1 MVLPS
6 RRATTGTIR
15 ASLRRAPLFEIRT
28 SGRVSPLSE
37 SFPVVMNVSLTPARE
52 SNSPRFLLFLIC
64 LFSSAGQLAIDI
76 YVPALPDM
84 ARSFATTPQAIQSS
98 VSGYMAAY
106 ALGQL
111 IFGPVADA
119 YGRKR
124 VLAFGLVIYTIGC
137 LLSLGAPNLETFILA
152 RCLQGFGIATTNLL
166 AKAIITDSFSGQ
178 ALMHAFTYMSIAWG
192 LAPII
197 APVIGAHLQEWFG
210 WRACLVF
217 LLVYSLVMWA
227 LWWHYRE
234 TLPKPVH
241 LEPRTLIANA
251 GKVLGSPVFQS
262 CFLAQGLC
270 YSILLVFNI
279 VGPFMVQTTLHK
291 PPTFFGY
298 LALGIGLMYFL
309 GGLSN
314 RIHGRGLPSAE
325 QRLRIGARVMAVAA
339 VVMLALALTVGLRVW
354 TLATPVLVMGLC
366 AGAMYPTLMAK
377 GNSLFPHIAGLTSAI
392 LGCALLLVS
401 SAMMGLAGFVSVQVL
416 TPLAVFFVALSFI
429 VVWMVTKLLRYLS
442 QQQAANVACG
452 SGEAA

>member
-1 MVLPS
+1 MTHDLPAS
-6 RRATTGTIR
+6 PAT
-15 ASLRRAPLFEIRT
+15 A
-28 SGRVSPLSE
+28 
-37 SFPVVMNVSLTPARE
+37 ARPP
-52 SNSPRFLLFLIC
+52 NSPRFLLFLIC
-64 LFSSAGQLAIDI
+64 LFASAGQLAIDI
-76 YVPALPDM
+76 YVPALPAM
-84 ARSFATTPQAIQSS
+84 ARYFATSPQAIQSS

-111 IFGPVADA
+111 IFGPISDHF
-119 YGRKR
+119 GRKR

-137 LLSLGAPNLETFILA
+137 LLSLISPNLETFVLA
-152 RCLQGFGIATTNLL
+152 RCLQGFGIAATNLL
-166 AKAIITDSFSGQ
+166 AKAIITDSFSGT
-178 ALMHAFTYMSIAWG
+178 ALMHAFTYMSITWG

-197 APVIGAHLQEWFG
+197 APVIGAHLQTWFG
-210 WRACLVF
+210 WQACLVF
-217 LLVYSLVMWA
+217 LLAYSLVMWA
-227 LWWHYRE
+227 LLWRFRE
-234 TLPKPVH
+234 TLRQPVH
-241 LEPRTLIANA
+241 LEPRTLFANA
-251 GKVLGSPVFQS
+251 GKVLASPVFQS

-279 VGPFMVQTTLHK
+279 IGPFMVQNTLHK

-314 RIHGRGLPSAE
+314 RLHGPRLPSPE
-325 QRLRIGARVMAVAA
+325 QRLRVGARVMAGAA
-339 VVMLALALTVGLRVW
+339 IAMLVLALTVGLRVW

-401 SAMMGLAGFVSVQVL
+401 SAMMGLAGFVSVHVL
-416 TPLAVFFVALSFI
+416 TPLAVFFVLLALT
-429 VVWMVTKLLRYLS
+429 VVVMVTKLLRHLA
-442 QQQAANVACG
+442 QHQAATVAQR

>member
-241 LEPRTLIANA
+241 LEPHTLIANA

>member
-1 MVLPS
+1 MTHDLPE
-6 RRATTGTIR
+6 R
-15 ASLRRAPLFEIRT
+15 
-28 SGRVSPLSE
+28 
-37 SFPVVMNVSLTPARE
+37 PAIAARPA
-52 SNSPRFLLFLIC
+52 NSPRFLLFLIC
-64 LFSSAGQLAIDI
+64 LFASAGQLAIDI
-76 YVPALPDM
+76 YVPALPAM
-84 ARSFATTPQAIQSS
+84 ARYFATSPQAIQSS
-98 VSGYMAAY
+98 VSVYMAAY

-111 IFGPVADA
+111 IFGPISDA
-119 YGRKR
+119 LGRKR
-124 VLAFGLVIYTIGC
+124 VLAFGLVVYTIGC
-137 LLSLGAPNLETFILA
+137 LLSLAAPNLETFVLA
-152 RCLQGFGIATTNLL
+152 RCLQGFGIAATNLL
-166 AKAIITDSFSGQ
+166 AKAIITDSFVGT
-178 ALMHAFTYMSIAWG
+178 ALMHAFTYMSITWG

-197 APVIGAHLQEWFG
+197 APVIGAHLQELFG
-210 WRACLVF
+210 WKSCLVF

-227 LWWHYRE
+227 LLWRFRE
-234 TLPKPVH
+234 TLRQPVH

-251 GKVLGSPVFQS
+251 GKVLASPVFQS

-279 VGPFMVQTTLHK
+279 IGPFMVQNTLHK

-314 RIHGRGLPSAE
+314 RLHGPRLPPPE
-325 QRLRIGARVMAVAA
+325 QRLRVGARVMAGAA
-339 VVMLALALTVGLRVW
+339 IVMLVLALTVGLRVW

-401 SAMMGLAGFVSVQVL
+401 SAMMGLAGFVSVHVL
-416 TPLAVFFVALSFI
+416 TPLAVFFVLLALT
-429 VVWMVTKLLRYLS
+429 VVLMVTKLLRHLAQS
-442 QQQAANVACG
+442 QAAATALAQR

>member
-1 MVLPS
+1 MNHSIPDPAVT
-6 RRATTGTIR
+6 A
-15 ASLRRAPLFEIRT
+15 A
-28 SGRVSPLSE
+28 RVP
-37 SFPVVMNVSLTPARE
+37 
-52 SNSPRFLLFLIC
+52 NSPRFLLFMIC

-76 YVPALPDM
+76 YVPALPAM
-84 ARSFATTPQAIQSS
+84 ARFFTTSPQAIQSS

-106 ALGQL
+106 AFGQL
-111 IFGPVADA
+111 VFGPVADA

-124 VLAFGLVIYTIGC
+124 VLAFGLIVYTIGC

-192 LAPII
+192 LAPIV
-197 APVIGAHLQEWFG
+197 APVIGAHLQTWFG
-210 WRACLVF
+210 WQACLVF
-217 LLVYSLVMWA
+217 LLVYSLAMWA
-227 LWWHYRE
+227 VLWRYRE
-234 TLPKPVH
+234 TLRRPVR
-241 LEPRTLIANA
+241 LEPRTLMTNA
-251 GKVLGSPVFQS
+251 GKVLSSPVFQS

-279 VGPFMVQTTLHK
+279 IGPFMVQNTLHK
-291 PPTFFGY
+291 PPTYFGY
-298 LALGIGLMYFL
+298 LALGIGMMYFL

-314 RIHGRGLPSAE
+314 RVHGPRLPSAE
-325 QRLRIGARVMAVAA
+325 RRLHVLTRVMAAA
-339 VVMLALALTVGLRVW
+339 SIAMLVLALTVGLRIW
-354 TLATPVLVMGLC
+354 TLAAPVLVMGFC

-416 TPLAVFFVALSFI
+416 TPLAVFFVILALT
-429 VVWMVTKLLRYLS
+429 VVVMVTKLLRHLA
-442 QQQAANVACG
+442 QTQPTAVVRGG
-452 SGEAA
+452 SEAA